1 MHAVNPCVTSLT
13 GALPTPEP
21 DRNMRDAGT
30 FGSLMASRAPGST
43 SPSGSRGAG
52 ESVTSGG
59 PLRNRASPAVPREVV
74 DVITQLRRDERT
86 LDRSLRRALAG
97 HDFDMP
103 QLVALQSL
111 AFKYSQ
117 RVELLGKLV
126 DRLTGA
132 VKQTLQMQV

>member
-13 GALPTPEP
+13 GAVPTPEP
-21 DRNMRDAGT
+21 ERIARGATT
-30 FGSLMASRAPGST
+30 FGALMTSRAPGSS
-43 SPSGSRGAG
+43 SPGGNRGAP
-52 ESVTSGG
+52 ESATSGG
-59 PLRNRASPAVPREVV
+59 PLRNRASAAVPTELV

-86 LDRSLRRALAG
+86 LDRSMRRALAG